1 MHYYVLDIITPSAAP
16 LAIEDY
22 KGNGCLALIRLT
34 GSLKGDRPNQVVT
47 FLGLVVWNRLSEFGD
62 GQFGVKGLHRPLCR
76 RRRKASGLNAERG
89 MNRCCA
95 AQEDRRKQKQQASD
109 PHSRLPQF

>member
-34 GSLKGDRPNQVVT
+34 GSLKGNRPNQVVT
-47 FLGLVVWNRLSEFGD
+47 LLGLVVRNRLTEFGD
-62 GQFGVKGLHRPLCR
+62 GQFGVNGIRRPLR
-76 RRRKASGLNAERG
+76 RRRQKALGLNAERG
-89 MNRCCA
+89 MNRCRA
-95 AQEDRRKQKQQASD
+95 AQEDRRKQKQ
-109 PHSRLPQF
+109 